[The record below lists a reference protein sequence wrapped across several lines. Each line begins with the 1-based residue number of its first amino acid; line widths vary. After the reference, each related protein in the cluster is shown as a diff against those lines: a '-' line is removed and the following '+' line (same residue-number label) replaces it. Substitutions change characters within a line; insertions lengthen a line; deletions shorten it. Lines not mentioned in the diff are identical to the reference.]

1 MPTPLFLLWVYFY
14 TVKHIVFHLSKGEKM
29 LRAVY
34 KRHDLLQKATA
45 LQPDVVLN
53 APFSALVSVT
63 LCNLMSTHYSD
74 YTWLC
79 MDVQL
84 PLLMTH

>member
-1 MPTPLFLLWVYFY
+1 M
-14 TVKHIVFHLSKGEKM
+14 I
-29 LRAVY
+29 
-34 KRHDLLQKATA
+34 DLLQKATA